1 MLQQAENT
9 PISTRQTNSKFT
21 EDELYFELFIDLVR
35 RFPVIWNTGL
45 NRFKDCNKKVAW
57 IEAVF
62 QRCSVKKVF
71 LEISQ
76 NSQENTCARVSFLI
90 KLQVSGLQLY

>member
-1 MLQQAENT
+1 MLQQAQSNS
-9 PISTRQTNSKFT
+9 ISTRQTNSKSP
-21 EDELYFELFIDLVR
+21 EDELDIELFIDLVR
-35 RFPVIWNTGL
+35 QYPVIWNTHL
-45 NRFKDCNKKVAW
+45 NGFKDYNKKVAW
-57 IEAVF
+57 IEAVV

-90 KLQVSGLQLY
+90 KLQA